1 MDHVNTFLWRAKSV
15 IKDAAPERRTTAA
28 GGAAAIPSPA
38 HERSRPCVG
47 PQIRRLRQERGLT
60 LAQVA
65 TRSGLNVG
73 YLSQIENDKA
83 SPSLDSLGAL
93 AAALEVPITWFL
105 VDSAPPPRVVRA
117 ADRRRWD
124 GPGGVDVQEVDGGIP
139 RDLRVVLATCLPA
152 QRSGMHA
159 HTGEEHHVMLSGRMR
174 LLQGP
179 YSFDLGPGDYLVW
192 DATIPHDSEC
202 LGDEPCE
209 VLIISHRGHSAE
221 TSRPAG

>member
-1 MDHVNTFLWRAKSV
+1 M
-15 IKDAAPERRTTAA
+15 
-28 GGAAAIPSPA
+28 
-38 HERSRPCVG
+38 G
-47 PQIRRLRQERGLT
+47 PQVRRLRKERGLT

-93 AAALEVPITWFL
+93 AAALDGPDYLVPRST
-105 VDSAPPPRVVRA
+105 
-117 ADRRRWD
+117 RRRRLAWCVPRTD
-124 GPGGVDVQEVDGGIP
+124 AAGTVPAVLTCRKSTGGSR
-139 RDLRVVLATCLPA
+139 RDLRVVVATCLPG

-159 HTGEEHHVMLSGRMR
+159 HTGEEHHVVLSGRMR
-174 LLQGP
+174 LLQGAT

-209 VLIISHRGHSAE
+209 ILIISHRGHSAE
-221 TSRPAG
+221 TSRPEG